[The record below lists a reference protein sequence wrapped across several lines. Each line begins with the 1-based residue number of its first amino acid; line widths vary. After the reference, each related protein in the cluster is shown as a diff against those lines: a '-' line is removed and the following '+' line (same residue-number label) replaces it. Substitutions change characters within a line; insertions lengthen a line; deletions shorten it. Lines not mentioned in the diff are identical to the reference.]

1 VSSILDYLEKL
12 ILMVILCKRSMY
24 LCEVEVLFV
33 AISFSLF
40 GYAVDGSRF
49 DAYVNLLYVPVFG

>member
-40 GYAVDGSRF
+40 GYAVDGS
-49 DAYVNLLYVPVFG
+49 